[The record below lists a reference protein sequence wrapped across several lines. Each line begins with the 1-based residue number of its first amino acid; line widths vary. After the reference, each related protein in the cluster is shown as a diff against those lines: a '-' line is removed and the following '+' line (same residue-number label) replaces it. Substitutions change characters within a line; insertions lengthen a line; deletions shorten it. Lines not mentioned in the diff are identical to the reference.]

1 MVRGIWLGIL
11 LLSAGTAHAGV
22 TEGKWE
28 TTHTT
33 SIFAETTTETGEICL
48 ASEAGSVSLKTLAAS
63 FAEPLWC
70 EAGELTEGY
79 TEYEFYMTCG
89 PASVYRYGSGTLTI
103 SSETEY
109 AISAELRVNI
119 PGSTQLNGTMEFEAE
134 HAGDCEG

>member
-1 MVRGIWLGIL
+1 
-11 LLSAGTAHAGV
+11 
-22 TEGKWE
+22 
-28 TTHTT
+28 
-33 SIFAETTTETGEICL
+33 
-48 ASEAGSVSLKTLAAS
+48 
-63 FAEPLWC
+63 
-70 EAGELTEGY
+70 
-79 TEYEFYMTCG
+79 MTCG